1 MPVLQGRRHG
11 GHRLARVRGRRQR
24 APPASVRGVR
34 EALHDLRARRAFDA
48 HGGED
53 QRKPCSL
60 RRRKN
65 PHWLYA
71 RIAQTTGS
79 HGVCRA
85 GDQPHRTA
93 HSRARRARDP
103 EPRDR
108 RNGDAR
114 AEEDGRRRLHPLR
127 FRIRGFSARGRLPRR
142 DPRGEETRHQAR
154 APYREVMFTAA
165 DHGFMEQALELAGRG
180 LNTTTPNPRV
190 GCVIVKDGAL
200 VGSGWHEKAGLPHA
214 EVLALKEAGDRARG
228 AALYANLEPCSHH
241 GRTPPCVDAIVA
253 SGIKR
258 VVAAMQDPSPKVA
271 GSGFA
276 KLRTAGIT
284 VEHGLK
290 EDEARELNIG
300 FVSRMTRGRPW
311 MRMKIAASLDGRTA
325 LANGKSQWITG
336 EAARQDGHR
345 WRARACALLTGFGT
359 VRDDDPQLNVRGVDT
374 PRQPLKIVVDSKF
387 ETSPSARLLEEGKT
401 LVVGAVNDA
410 RRIASLKKAG
420 AEVVIIPNDGGKVE
434 LFKLMEE
441 LARRELNEIHVEAGA
456 KLNGSL
462 LRAGV
467 VDELLV
473 YLAPSVIGDS
483 GRGMFHLPEITEL
496 SRASALK
503 IREAERIGPDLRILA
518 RI

>member
-1 MPVLQGRRHG
+1 ML
-11 GHRLARVRGRRQR
+11 
-24 APPASVRGVR
+24 
-34 EALHDLRARRAFDA
+34 
-48 HGGED
+48 
-53 QRKPCSL
+53 
-60 RRRKN
+60 
-65 PHWLYA
+65 
-71 RIAQTTGS
+71 
-79 HGVCRA
+79 
-85 GDQPHRTA
+85 
-93 HSRARRARDP
+93 
-103 EPRDR
+103 
-108 RNGDAR
+108 
-114 AEEDGRRRLHPLR
+114 
-127 FRIRGFSARGRLPRR
+127 
-142 DPRGEETRHQAR
+142 
-154 APYREVMFTAA
+154 TAA
-165 DHGFMEQALELAGRG
+165 DHEFMEQALELAGRG
-180 LNTTTPNPRV
+180 LYTTTPNPRV
-190 GCVIVKDGAL
+190 GCVIVKDGVL

-228 AALYANLEPCSHH
+228 AALYVDLEPCSHH

-258 VVAAMQDPSPKVA
+258 VVAAMQDPNPKVA

-300 FVSRMTRGRPW
+300 FVSRMARGRPW

-336 EAARQDGHR
+336 EAARLDGHR
-345 WRARACALLTGFGT
+345 WRARACAVLTGFGT

-374 PRQPLKIVVDSKF
+374 PRQSLKIVVDSKF
-387 ETSPSARLLEEGKT
+387 ETSPSARLLKQGKT

-410 RRIASLKKAG
+410 KRIASLREAG
-420 AEVVIIPNDGGKVE
+420 AEVVIIPNEHGKVE

-441 LARRELNEIHVEAGA
+441 LARRELNEIHVEAGT

-462 LRAGV
+462 LQAGV

-496 SRASALK
+496 SQASALK
-503 IREAERIGPDLRILA
+503 IREVERIGADLRILA

>member
-1 MPVLQGRRHG
+1 ML
-11 GHRLARVRGRRQR
+11 
-24 APPASVRGVR
+24 
-34 EALHDLRARRAFDA
+34 
-48 HGGED
+48 
-53 QRKPCSL
+53 
-60 RRRKN
+60 
-65 PHWLYA
+65 
-71 RIAQTTGS
+71 
-79 HGVCRA
+79 
-85 GDQPHRTA
+85 
-93 HSRARRARDP
+93 
-103 EPRDR
+103 
-108 RNGDAR
+108 
-114 AEEDGRRRLHPLR
+114 
-127 FRIRGFSARGRLPRR
+127 
-142 DPRGEETRHQAR
+142 
-154 APYREVMFTAA
+154 TAA
-165 DHGFMEQALELAGRG
+165 DHEFMERALELAGRG
-180 LNTTTPNPRV
+180 LYTTTPNPRV
-190 GCVIVKDGAL
+190 GCVIVKDGVL

-228 AALYANLEPCSHH
+228 AALYVNLEPCSHH

-258 VVAAMQDPSPKVA
+258 VVAAMQDPNPKVA

-300 FVSRMTRGRPW
+300 FVSRMARGRPW

-336 EAARQDGHR
+336 EAARLDGHR
-345 WRARACALLTGFGT
+345 WRARACAVLTGFGT

-387 ETSPSARLLEEGKT
+387 ETSPSARLLKQGKT

-410 RRIASLKKAG
+410 KRIASLREAG
-420 AEVVIIPNDGGKVE
+420 AEVVIIPNEHSKVE

-441 LARRELNEIHVEAGA
+441 LARRELNEIHVEAGT

-462 LRAGV
+462 LQAGV

-496 SRASALK
+496 SQASALE
-503 IREAERIGPDLRILA
+503 IREVERIGADLRILA